1 MSYMFFFFFFKQ
13 KTAYEMRIS
22 DWSSDVCSSDLVVD
36 AGYTDKTIRIEN
48 AQPAMM
54 KLNDAFLAQ
63 RAQNAVH
70 MDERKCCR
78 ITDMLLGERQIHLL
92 DAVAWPLRLAVH
104 QQFQNQAGNE
114 LARIERAHADT
125 VIRCAR
131 TVASHGARLPQ
142 RDEG

>member
-1 MSYMFFFFFFKQ
+1 
-13 KTAYEMRIS
+13 MRIS
-22 DWSSDVCSSDLVVD
+22 DWSSDVCSSDLVD

-70 MDERKCCR
+70 MDERKSRR

-92 DAVAWPLRLAVH
+92 DAVAWPLRPAAH
-104 QQFQNQAGNE
+104 EQFQNQAGNA
-114 LARIERAHADT
+114 LARIAPDRK
-125 VIRCAR
+125 R
-131 TVASHGARLPQ
+131 TRLNSSH
-142 RDEG
+142 